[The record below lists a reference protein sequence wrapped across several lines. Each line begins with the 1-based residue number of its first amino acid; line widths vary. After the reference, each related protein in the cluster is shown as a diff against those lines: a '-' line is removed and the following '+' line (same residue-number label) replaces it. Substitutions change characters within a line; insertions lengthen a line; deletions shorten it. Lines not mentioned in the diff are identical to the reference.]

1 MLVNFRAAFLAF
13 LDILQK
19 KKKKNLVLCIFM
31 WLSKILENTFR
42 DFIF

>member
-19 KKKKNLVLCIFM
+19 KKKKSRFVYFYVAV
-31 WLSKILENTFR
+31 
-42 DFIF
+42 